1 MMTSFNYSK
10 NAVPTHSL
18 YGNPQRDARLAGAAN
33 ARLAPASAPYVGR
46 GNKCTANEDTC
57 EGNSVQG
64 QTLCVGH
71 YRSAVKKQQKAME
84 SKEEAVDGV

>member
-1 MMTSFNYSK
+1 MK
-10 NAVPTHSL
+10 NAVQAQSY
-18 YGNPQRDARLAGAAN
+18 YGTPVSGF
-33 ARLAPASAPYVGR
+33 RLAPTAGAKIAAPSAPYIGR
-46 GNKCTANEDTC
+46 NRCIANEDTC

-84 SKEEAVDGV
+84 PKEEAVDGV